1 LKIAIHFGTMGTLVL
16 GGTLGDYESS
26 KGDMWDPEF
35 DF

>member
-1 LKIAIHFGTMGTLVL
+1 MGTLVL

-26 KGDMWDPEF
+26 KGDMWDPES